1 MITQQA
7 PTTRFDK
14 QGIYGQPF
22 NRADPAVCTVLRSSR
37 RGSQTVRS
45 RVSNTITYHPSKQ
58 ETMTEPS
65 GTSSKKPTSGNVP
78 AAAVSSEDLVPRVEG
93 DAKPSEAVAGKAGP
107 SEDLGAKAG
116 VTKRSEEFVD
126 GGAAPVAGARR
137 SQEPSEGVSFPVVGP
152 MPTKLPPA
160 AVPGPSEEL
169 TPAAARKLTKAL
181 AGDGKQS
188 KEAVADLKPT
198 GEAVFEGGRKPVAVS
213 IPELSVA
220 GGGGLV
226 DILIPKQFAD
236 AAAAPAPSKE
246 PVNSVA
252 SSAAA
257 PKATEELEE
266 AATDLKPTK
275 EAVLEGSEAPFA
287 ASMPKLSVARELPK
301 QCAVEGDG
309 APVAASIPG
318 PSAAQEGGVLVAV
331 SISQPSPKQFAVQGD
346 GAPVAASMP
355 RPSAAREGG
364 LLVAVSIPKP
374 SAAGG
379 DDTPVTDVKPSAEPV
394 VEEGNTLDS
403 GSNPEPLE
411 DPVIEG
417 GNTLEAVSKLKLST
431 VEEVRPAEG
440 GDGTPT
446 EFEESVTA
454 ASGAE
459 DPSKAETAGS
469 ESLGATT
476 TTGAIDGGELLAHV
490 LEGEDHKSA
499 DGNQFP
505 VVGDEVAL
513 EEIIANDDTLDQYK
527 ALIKDNLQG
536 QFPNASTP
544 GMEYFIEIL
553 TRQTTSI
560 APCVLESL
568 EKAQE
573 GDLVLED
580 ADEFSLVS
588 QLSGDDEEEDRS
600 MSLGDE
606 GTAARGSGAP
616 SSNSECVRMPS
627 SKPPG
632 GKPGRASMPS
642 KKPAGKVKA
651 LAAAAA
657 ASTGDDDDDDG
668 ASVATMGS
676 GRYPK
681 RRRGSSRPKDNN
693 YGLSDFVDPTTMFSR
708 KKTAK
713 PATAK
718 GKLTKSEDT
727 KPAPKP
733 RVSFDD
739 NASAAS
745 MKTVGS
751 NYKRQSRVDLNH
763 AWATTETEQSST
775 IALKK
780 LALAQEHTVRAI
792 TTCTMEK
799 RDKDGQL
806 VFDQDR
812 PRLRQIH
819 IAISDVQERSSSG
832 SMKKSSI
839 RRTKPLIMIT
849 TSCPDDAR
857 DMFQSLN
864 DCAEHPE
871 KYEKHT
877 FYGAG
882 AEALEAVNSF
892 WGDRKRKR
900 SKSSSD

>member
-1 MITQQA
+1 
-7 PTTRFDK
+7 
-14 QGIYGQPF
+14 
-22 NRADPAVCTVLRSSR
+22 
-37 RGSQTVRS
+37 
-45 RVSNTITYHPSKQ
+45 
-58 ETMTEPS
+58 MTEPS
-65 GTSSKKPTSGNVP
+65 GTSSKKPT
-78 AAAVSSEDLVPRVEG
+78 ALV
-93 DAKPSEAVAGKAGP
+93 AEA
-107 SEDLGAKAG
+107 GA
-116 VTKRSEEFVD
+116 TKRSEEPVD
-126 GGAAPVAGARR
+126 GAAPPVTAPTR
-137 SQEPSEGVSFPVVGP
+137 SEELFDGDMEPS
-152 MPTKLPPA
+152 PA
-160 AVPGPSEEL
+160 AAPGPSEEPVDGVAS
-169 TPAAARKLTKAL
+169 PAAGRKSTIEFL
-181 AGDGKQS
+181 GDAKQS
-188 KEAVADLKPT
+188 KEYLTK
-198 GEAVFEGGRKPVAVS
+198 EAVSKGGRAPVDIS
-213 IPELSVA
+213 IPKLSVA
-220 GGGGLV
+220 GGGELV
-226 DILIPKQFAD
+226 DILMPKRC
-236 AAAAPAPSKE
+236 AAEGGLASEVAPHAAPNP
-246 PVNSVA
+246 
-252 SSAAA
+252 
-257 PKATEELEE
+257 TEELEE
-266 AATDLKPTK
+266 IATNLEPTK
-275 EAVLEGSEAPFA
+275 EAVVEGGGALFA
-287 ASMPKLSVARELPK
+287 ASMPKLSVTGDAAPIAISVPEQSPVANVTPK
-301 QCAVEGDG
+301 HFAVKGDA
-309 APVAASIPG
+309 APVAA
-318 PSAAQEGGVLVAV
+318 LL
-331 SISQPSPKQFAVQGD
+331 
-346 GAPVAASMP
+346 P
-355 RPSAAREGG
+355 RPSAPREGG
-364 LLVAVSIPKP
+364 VLVAVSIPKP

-379 DDTPVTDVKPSAEPV
+379 DGMPVTDVKPSAKPVIEEASTLDAGSNFKTSEDPV
-394 VEEGNTLDS
+394 VEDS
-403 GSNPEPLE
+403 
-411 DPVIEG
+411 DA
-417 GNTLEAVSKLKLST
+417 LEAVSKPKLSA
-431 VEEVRPAEG
+431 VEGVHLAEG
-440 GDGTPT
+440 GDAAPT
-446 EFEESVTA
+446 KFGESVAA
-454 ASGAE
+454 ASGDGE
-459 DPSKAETAGS
+459 VSKADTAGS
-469 ESLGATT
+469 ESLGTT
-476 TTGAIDGGELLAHV
+476 TATGTIDGGQLLAHV
-490 LEGEDHKSA
+490 LEGDDHMSLDA
-499 DGNQFP
+499 NQFP

-513 EEIIANDDTLDQYK
+513 EEIIANDDTLNEYK
-527 ALIKDNLQG
+527 ALIADNLEG
-536 QFPNASTP
+536 RFPNPTAP
-544 GMEYFIEIL
+544 GMVSFIEIL
-553 TRQTTSI
+553 KHQATSI

-568 EKAQE
+568 AKAQE
-573 GDLVLED
+573 GNLEFEN

-588 QLSGDDEEEDRS
+588 QLSDDDEGEERS
-600 MSLGDE
+600 ISLGDE
-606 GTAARGSGAP
+606 ETAATGAGAP
-616 SSNSECVRMPS
+616 SSNSERAHMPS

-632 GKPGRASMPS
+632 SKPGHASMPS
-642 KKPAGKVKA
+642 RKPAGKVKD